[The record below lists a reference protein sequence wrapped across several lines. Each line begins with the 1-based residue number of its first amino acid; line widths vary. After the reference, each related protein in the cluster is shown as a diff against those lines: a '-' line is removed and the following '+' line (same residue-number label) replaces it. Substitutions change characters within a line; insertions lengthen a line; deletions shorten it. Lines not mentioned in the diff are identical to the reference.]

1 MNNLIL
7 LLAIAAFFSTLIG
20 GAVILR
26 FKEKIH
32 YFFAFAAGS
41 LIAVSFLDI
50 LPESLKIAQDIGLPI
65 RTIFLTVVISF
76 FVYSLLER
84 FFLTHP
90 ADEDPHGAHGHIMG
104 PIGAGSLVL
113 HSFLDGIAIGAAFQV
128 NASVGLVVA
137 LAVLSHDFTD
147 GINTVTLML
156 KNKHT
161 ARKAKMFLVLDAFA
175 PVLGLLTTSLVF
187 IPANVLA
194 IMLAAFVGEF
204 VYIGAATLLPET
216 RHHDSKK
223 IVTAMAVGI
232 LLIAVLTS
240 LIAI

>member
-50 LPESLKIAQDIGLPI
+50 LPESLNLARDIGLPSRI
-65 RTIFLTVVISF
+65 IFLTVVISF

-84 FFLTHP
+84 FFLTH
-90 ADEDPHGAHGHIMG
+90 AEDEDPHGSHGHIMG

-128 NASVGLVVA
+128 NTAVGLVVA

-147 GINTVTLML
+147 GMNTVALML
-156 KNKHT
+156 KNKHNIK
-161 ARKAKMFLVLDAFA
+161 RAKLFLLFDALA
-175 PVLGLLTTSLVF
+175 PVLGLLTTSLIS
-187 IPANVLA
+187 IPTNVLA

-204 VYIGAATLLPET
+204 IYIGAATLLPET
-216 RHHDSKK
+216 RHHDAKK
-223 IVTAMAVGI
+223 VLIAMAIGI
-232 LLIAVLTS
+232 LLITILTS